1 MGEKTLASRSM
12 LVTGLLLGLFLIIHI
27 LDFRV
32 KKLLGMEGSEN
43 LGLLVRDRVTSPVGL
58 GIYVAAAILIGL
70 HLSHGFKSAFQSLGL
85 YHNKFNGT
93 IRFVG
98 YALAILLAL
107 GFAGIPVALFMGAGG
122 PL

>member
-1 MGEKTLASRSM
+1 M
-12 LVTGLLLGLFLIIHI
+12 
-27 LDFRV
+27 
-32 KKLLGMEGSEN
+32 
-43 LGLLVRDRVTSPVGL
+43 GL
-58 GIYVAAAILIGL
+58 GYRMYREVLEQMFGHEAL

-107 GFAGIPVALFMGAGG
+107 GFAGIPVALLMGAGG